1 MTIISAKII
10 EGSINQ
16 TGKKITTFELT
27 YPRFIHAELMTHRVF
42 SRNSASS
49 RAIPTKKILENI
61 WNNMAMPMHWGQNQP
76 GMQAFSELSSFRK
89 FLAKTIWKLSGYIA
103 LFFAWLLNKIGAHKQ
118 IVNRIIEPWSH
129 ITVIL
134 TTTELDN
141 FFELRDHKDAQPE
154 ISLLARK
161 MKDVMNLFEYKILKN
176 DEWHLPYVTENEKL
190 KYPLGTLIKI
200 SVARCARVSYLTHD
214 GVLSTIDKDIQLY
227 NKLVGSQPLHASP
240 TEHQASLILTTNDK
254 KYQGNF
260 NGFVQFRKILEEKF
274 SGINSKR
281 VSDIFSYK

>member
-1 MTIISAKII
+1 MTISVKII

-16 TGKKITTFELT
+16 FNKKITTFELT
-27 YPRFIHAELMTHRVF
+27 YPRFIHSEIMTHRVF

-49 RAIPTKKILENI
+49 RAIPTKRILHNI
-61 WNNMAMPMHWGQNQP
+61 LNDMATPIHWGKNQS
-76 GMQAFSELSSFRK
+76 GMQAFSELTPFK
-89 FLAKTIWKLSGYIA
+89 KWMTQKIWKISGYTSIG
-103 LFFAWLLNKIGAHKQ
+103 FAWILDKIGAHKQ

-129 ITVIL
+129 ITIIL

-154 ISLLARK
+154 IALLSKK
-161 MKDVMNLFEYKILKN
+161 MKEAINNFKYKPLKN
-176 DEWHLPYVTENEKL
+176 DEWHLPYVTEVEKN

-214 GVLSTIDKDIQLY
+214 GQLSTVDKDLKLY
-227 NKLVGSQPLHASP
+227 EKLVGSIPLHASP
-240 TEHQASLILTTNDK
+240 AEHQATLILTENDK

-260 NGFVQFRKILEEKF
+260 SGFVQFRKILEEKF
-274 SGINSKR
+274 IGINSKR
-281 VSDIFSYK
+281 VLEIFSYK